1 MEIHYSRLNVV
12 WDMNVV
18 PGFSL
23 LGERV
28 DEVLPSHQPKIYSSP
43 HLEKSPPP
51 PPTRLPPT
59 KFLFPSYQ
67 KSIPRPT
74 K

>member
-28 DEVLPSHQPKIYSSP
+28 DGVLPSHQPKICSSP
-43 HLEKSPPP
+43 PLEKSPPP
-51 PPTRLPPT
+51 PLLDSHPPNFYSLPT
-59 KFLFPSYQ
+59 KSQFP
-67 KSIPRPT
+67 PH
-74 K
+74 